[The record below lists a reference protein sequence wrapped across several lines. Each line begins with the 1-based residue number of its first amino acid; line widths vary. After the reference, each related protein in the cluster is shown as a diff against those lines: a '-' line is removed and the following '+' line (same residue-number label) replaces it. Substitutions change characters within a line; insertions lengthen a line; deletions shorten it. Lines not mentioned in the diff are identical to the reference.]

1 MKLTQKAIDAI
12 TVRTKNR
19 IALELNCS
27 VPTVDRWI
35 KENED
40 NGDMTKA
47 KVVEIIQEETEL
59 LKGQILEVSKTNKI
73 KA

>member
-1 MKLTQKAIDAI
+1 MKLSQKAIDAI

-40 NGDMTKA
+40 NGDLTKA
-47 KVVEIIQEETEL
+47 KAVEIIQEETEL
-59 LKGQILEVSKTNKI
+59 LKNQILEVGKTNKV

>member
-19 IALELNCS
+19 IALEMDCS

-40 NGDMTKA
+40 NGDLTKA
-47 KVVEIIQEETEL
+47 KVVEIIVEETGL
-59 LKGQILEVSKTNKI
+59 RQQQILEKSAV

>member
-19 IALELNCS
+19 IALEMDCS

-40 NGDMTKA
+40 NGDLTKA
-47 KVVEIIQEETEL
+47 RVVEIIKEETG
-59 LKGQILEVSKTNKI
+59 LKNQMILEESEV